1 MALADTIYASGL
13 PRGHDYA
20 GGLVLA
26 PPSASGSLW
35 LRRFGA
41 ISTGFASGWMRIRG
55 ARRRR
60 SLDRGFA
67 LSDHADWPSLL
78 AAIEATAAECVW
90 VTHGFREPVVRWLI
104 EHGVRA
110 EAVASRWE
118 GEGESELQDLSVAG
132 EEIVA

>member
-1 MALADTIYASGL
+1 MY
-13 PRGHDYA
+13 
-20 GGLVLA
+20 
-26 PPSASGSLW
+26 
-35 LRRFGA
+35 A

-78 AAIEATAAECVW
+78 AAIEATGAERVW
-90 VTHGFREPVVRWLI
+90 VTHGFREPVVRWLL
-104 EHGVRA
+104 EHGVDA
-110 EAVASRWE
+110 QAVASRWE
-118 GEGESELQDLSVAG
+118 GEGESELQEMAVAG